1 MSGDESC
8 EPLQSD
14 PPSGSRLAS
23 SRRKT
28 YRHPLF
34 PGWNYEM
41 LPDPGD
47 GVSDILLMEELSSSD
62 TTVRQHPVVRV
73 NLPPQRCSR
82 RISKVQQPFQ
92 RRGRSMSAW
101 SDISRSS
108 FRLEERL
115 VLATPPFR
123 WVLSGQQLLRS
134 CHSELRDFINWREL
148 YFKIPLLTYCMSLY
162 VSSRFSAFKA
172 QWSLCLPPNSTFKS
186 FTFWPQVEF
195 TRFLWILEQ
204 TAIIFLYRTALF
216 YNRDTV
222 CLLCSTD
229 YMLKYDSH

>member
-1 MSGDESC
+1 MSGDESF
-8 EPLQSD
+8 EPRQTD
-14 PPSGSRLAS
+14 PPSGYRLAS

-47 GVSDILLMEELSSSD
+47 GVSDILLMEEMSSSD

-73 NLPPQRCSR
+73 NLPPERRSR
-82 RISKVQQPFQ
+82 RTSKAQQPFQ

-115 VLATPPFR
+115 VLAPPPFR
-123 WVLSGQQLLRS
+123 WVLSGHKL
-134 CHSELRDFINWREL
+134 
-148 YFKIPLLTYCMSLY
+148 
-162 VSSRFSAFKA
+162 FSY
-172 QWSLCLPPNSTFKS
+172 L
-186 FTFWPQVEF
+186 
-195 TRFLWILEQ
+195 
-204 TAIIFLYRTALF
+204 
-216 YNRDTV
+216 
-222 CLLCSTD
+222 
-229 YMLKYDSH
+229 

>member
-1 MSGDESC
+1 MSGDESF
-8 EPLQSD
+8 EPSQAD

-47 GVSDILLMEELSSSD
+47 AVSDILLMDELSSSD

-73 NLPPQRCSR
+73 NLPPERRSR
-82 RISKVQQPFQ
+82 RTSKVQQPFQ
-92 RRGRSMSAW
+92 RRCRSMSAW

-115 VLATPPFR
+115 VLAPPPFK
-123 WVLSGQQLLRS
+123 WVLSGPNLFSLL
-134 CHSELRDFINWREL
+134 
-148 YFKIPLLTYCMSLY
+148 
-162 VSSRFSAFKA
+162 
-172 QWSLCLPPNSTFKS
+172 
-186 FTFWPQVEF
+186 
-195 TRFLWILEQ
+195 
-204 TAIIFLYRTALF
+204 
-216 YNRDTV
+216 
-222 CLLCSTD
+222 
-229 YMLKYDSH
+229 